1 MLITSIKL
9 EYIERPMVNIEEKS
23 SKKKS
28 KDDIQK
34 AILSSVKIAGFLTI
48 ALVAPN
54 AIQCLKSFGLTPC
67 KRQKEIMLRSKDR
80 LIEDGLLKYQNGF
93 IILTKKGE
101 TKLQLLEMKNWRMN
115 KSKKWDGKW
124 RMLIFD
130 IPEKKKPLREK
141 IRSTLFSIGF
151 LRLQDSVWI
160 YPYACEDLV
169 NLLKADFKVGKDLLY
184 LIVDSIENDKSFKK
198 LFDLPIGK

>member
-1 MLITSIKL
+1 MG
-9 EYIERPMVNIEEKS
+9 NIEEKS
-23 SKKKS
+23 RKKKS

-54 AIQCLKSFGLTPC
+54 AIQCLKSFGLIPC

-93 IILTKKGE
+93 IVLTKKGE
-101 TKLQLLEMKNWRMN
+101 IRLELLEMKNWRMN
-115 KSKKWDGKW
+115 KSKKWDGRW

-169 NLLKADFKVGKDLLY
+169 NLLKADFQVGKDLLY
-184 LIVDSIENDKSFKK
+184 LIVDSIENDKNFKK
-198 LFDLPIGK
+198 LFNLPMGR